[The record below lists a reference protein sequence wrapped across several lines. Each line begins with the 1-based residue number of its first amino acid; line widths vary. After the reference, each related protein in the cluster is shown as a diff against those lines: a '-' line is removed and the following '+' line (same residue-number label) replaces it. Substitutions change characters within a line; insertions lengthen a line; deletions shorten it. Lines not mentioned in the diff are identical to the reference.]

1 MVLLTEKLSACH
13 IADMRELRQQL
24 QKSTIIVGILQ
35 GTHLHPWLA
44 RIGCRY
50 KWLEFGWTAMKVKL
64 LQHLW
69 IVQIRLLL
77 QVD

>member
-1 MVLLTEKLSACH
+1 MVATTLLTEKLSACH
-13 IADMRELRQQL
+13 VANMCELRQQL
-24 QKSTIIVGILQ
+24 QEATVIVGVLQ

-50 KWLEFGWTAMKVKL
+50 EWLEFGWTAMEVEL
-64 LQHLW
+64 QQHLR

-77 QVD
+77 